1 MKKKKGKKKKFKNFE
16 FIDSYN
22 NNQNIKNQN
31 DDTFYKDDKYE
42 SNYTKKNNDFKLKTA
57 LDKLIFLFPNFSSD
71 VIKDFY
77 EENDNN
83 FSRTKDILKQLSEI
97 DNPIEENKIY
107 KNNENNDNN
116 MIIEENEIKEGN
128 NNNKNNN
135 EKNKNRMDITHL
147 AQFEIAGNDENLEDI
162 GHKEDNNNIY
172 KVNNQEE
179 KENNNNKD
187 HNYLLDLKDKNK
199 NAYISIFNEET
210 NNNNINN
217 YNCSKNYSTNDEVI
231 IDDYLFDQN
240 IEFLCDCFP
249 DYKREEIIV
258 KICDSNFDIDTVV
271 LDLLNETNINF
282 QQNEDEL
289 ANMEIT
295 DREQILSNFLSFE
308 NGKQNDFDIELFQDN
323 LVQKEIEEMIKKENA
338 NKQNNNIFEEDDYI
352 DDNNQNKINGNDNEE
367 YFLNKKI
374 DDIKTPKIKEDLKKL
389 IKHFPL
395 EEEFKIKLVYYQYM
409 NYQMTYKYFSKKDD
423 TKNVGL
429 KSLLNSSNDKYNF
442 SYNRN
447 AQVKRYNNKKPV
459 NKYQN
464 LEEKRQFEIFKK
476 IIDKKPINWKLEEDK
491 NYNLN
496 DYMAVRKRLII
507 EAKNAYGNKQY
518 KNGQI
523 LMAKAKRYKQEI
535 DKIYK
540 NNKIQQFAQN
550 NENRN
555 SNEIDL
561 HGLNVQESK
570 YIIDRKIKSLK
581 EKKIENNLKSLS
593 LTIITGT
600 GSHSVGHRPVL
611 YPSLLDWLRNRDK
624 LSVKGEISKGM
635 IFVTI
640 Y

>member
-1 MKKKKGKKKKFKNFE
+1 
-16 FIDSYN
+16 
-22 NNQNIKNQN
+22 
-31 DDTFYKDDKYE
+31 
-42 SNYTKKNNDFKLKTA
+42 
-57 LDKLIFLFPNFSSD
+57 
-71 VIKDFY
+71 
-77 EENDNN
+77 
-83 FSRTKDILKQLSEI
+83 
-97 DNPIEENKIY
+97 
-107 KNNENNDNN
+107 
-116 MIIEENEIKEGN
+116 
-128 NNNKNNN
+128 
-135 EKNKNRMDITHL
+135 
-147 AQFEIAGNDENLEDI
+147 
-162 GHKEDNNNIY
+162 
-172 KVNNQEE
+172 
-179 KENNNNKD
+179 
-187 HNYLLDLKDKNK
+187 
-199 NAYISIFNEET
+199 
-210 NNNNINN
+210 
-217 YNCSKNYSTNDEVI
+217 
-231 IDDYLFDQN
+231 
-240 IEFLCDCFP
+240 
-249 DYKREEIIV
+249 
-258 KICDSNFDIDTVV
+258 
-271 LDLLNETNINF
+271 
-282 QQNEDEL
+282 
-289 ANMEIT
+289 
-295 DREQILSNFLSFE
+295 
-308 NGKQNDFDIELFQDN
+308 
-323 LVQKEIEEMIKKENA
+323 
-338 NKQNNNIFEEDDYI
+338 
-352 DDNNQNKINGNDNEE
+352 
-367 YFLNKKI
+367 
-374 DDIKTPKIKEDLKKL
+374 
-389 IKHFPL
+389 
-395 EEEFKIKLVYYQYM
+395 M

-581 EKKIENNLKSLS
+581 EKKIENNLKSIS